1 MVLVTAADV
10 TDRRAAGIMLPRLQT
25 QFRKISLV
33 WADGGY
39 TGTLVDWARE
49 KLQLTLQIVKRS
61 DDMQGFVVLP
71 RRWVVERTLGWLLRT
86 RRLARDYE
94 TRPDSSE
101 AFIYFSQTM
110 LMARRL
116 ASPASP
122 ARPERS
128 RWAAA
133 A

>member
-1 MVLVTAADV
+1 M
-10 TDRRAAGIMLPRLQT
+10 
-25 QFRKISLV
+25 
-33 WADGGY
+33 
-39 TGTLVDWARE
+39 
-49 KLQLTLQIVKRS
+49 
-61 DDMQGFVVLP
+61 VLP

-116 ASPASP
+116 A
-122 ARPERS
+122 RT
-128 RWAAA
+128 AAA
-133 A
+133 EQTIRTPRQERTTLAA